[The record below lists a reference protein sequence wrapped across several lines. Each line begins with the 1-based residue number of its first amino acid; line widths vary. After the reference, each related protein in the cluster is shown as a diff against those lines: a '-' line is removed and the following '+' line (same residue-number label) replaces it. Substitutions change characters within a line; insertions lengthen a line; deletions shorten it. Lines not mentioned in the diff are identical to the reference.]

1 MNLNEQITQ
10 LRKERKMSQEELA
23 ERLQVSR
30 QSVSKWENG
39 LSNPDTENLIR
50 LADIFQVDVNLLIG
64 SQLEKMEEPTE
75 PAPQT
80 PPPDSQKKTI
90 RLLSILLALSV
101 CLCGVFAG
109 LWLWERFGRQNP
121 SVLEPNA
128 NTRWDSIEMYR
139 YIGPIWEEVPLT
151 DEEKAELA
159 DRLWNFHCVEKPQD
173 DVEDEILYGGYRA
186 LIQFTRGDSL
196 YSWCVMAD
204 EITYSVKTGEGRSYY
219 YVYESDQSLL
229 NWTKTFLE

>member
-50 LADIFQVDVNLLIG
+50 LAEIFQVDVNLLIG
-64 SQLEKMEEPTE
+64 SQLESDKTPAEPVF
-75 PAPQT
+75 PRDQR
-80 PPPDSQKKTI
+80 KTVHI
-90 RLLSILLALSV
+90 LSLLLSVTV
-101 CLCGVFAG
+101 CLCGIFAG
-109 LWLWERFGRQNP
+109 LWLGERAENQD
-121 SVLEPNA
+121 SLVLPDA

-139 YIGPIWEEVPLT
+139 YTGPIWEEVPLT

-159 DRLWNFHCVEKPQD
+159 GRLWNFHCVEKPQD
-173 DVEDEILYGGYRA
+173 DVEEDILYGGYRA
-186 LIQFTRGDSL
+186 LIQFARGDSL

-204 EITYSVKTGEGRSYY
+204 KITYSVKTGEGRSYY

-229 NWTKTFLE
+229 NWTKTFLK